1 MNNHEVAFFSG
12 GGLNKTQLD
21 SVSQRLF
28 DSIKVIYS
36 LEVAESFRLVS
47 SQNIDEN
54 IELALKFIKPLD
66 NVLARQQEMLIT
78 K

>member
-1 MNNHEVAFFSG
+1 MIA
-12 GGLNKTQLD
+12 
-21 SVSQRLF
+21 
-28 DSIKVIYS
+28 SIKVIYG

-54 IELALKFIKPLD
+54 IELALKFLKLLD
-66 NVLARQQEMLIT
+66 NVYARQQEMLIT